1 MENWQ
6 ESIEAFDE
14 ELENRMVVVRRHELT
29 GYDFD
34 VLLSVMLERLLGFV
48 DRKHFPYWRSKDAA
62 WAIRN
67 RERKTEAWYRRR
79 KGAYRLQVNAQAR
92 RRYRER
98 MIERENLLKT
108 GTPGPDVPITPR
120 QKKKRWG
127 EAQRATPPLT
137 KRATH
142 RVPVPECVNMAIGTG
157 LQGDDKGITHETPYI
172 HARTLSHTCL

>member
-14 ELENRMVVVRRHELT
+14 ELENRMVIVRRHELT

-79 KGAYRLQVNAQAR
+79 KGAYRLQVNAQSR

-98 MIERENLLKT
+98 MIERKHLFETWT
-108 GTPGPDVPITPR
+108 GSSS
-120 QKKKRWG
+120 
-127 EAQRATPPLT
+127 PPLQRKKEEAVGSVESDPAT
-137 KRATH
+137 LQAGDSLRPRPRACESGNRH
-142 RVPVPECVNMAIGTG
+142 RTAG
-157 LQGDDKGITHETPYI
+157 
-172 HARTLSHTCL
+172 R